1 MLETQGSESNVPR
14 SRIGDFSGPSS
25 ARGAKFR
32 GVLASWA
39 SEGRGG
45 LSAQG
50 AEPDERGIGLGS
62 GYLESIERQGQG
74 LALLGALRMEQPR
87 PRSGRCSGGQAEM
100 DEDLGDHGG
109 MFDTR
114 CYPAKHVSVA
124 LTYDSLFFMAVITH
138 CHCSGV
144 CPPPAW
150 AHACLITF
158 CFCWSSHRS

>member
-1 MLETQGSESNVPR
+1 M
-14 SRIGDFSGPSS
+14 
-25 ARGAKFR
+25 
-32 GVLASWA
+32 
-39 SEGRGG
+39 GG
-45 LSAQG
+45 
-50 AEPDERGIGLGS
+50 GIGLGS
-62 GYLESIERQGQG
+62 GYLESIESQGQR
-74 LALLGALRMEQPR
+74 LALLGALRMEQRR

-100 DEDLGDHGG
+100 DEETGG
-109 MFDTR
+109 
-114 CYPAKHVSVA
+114 CSIPGYPAKQVSVA